1 MLFLY
6 EKCKMESTMGESD
19 RWLKTKRVESLL
31 TIYRNGSPEGVTG
44 TKMNWALLKRFSP
57 S

>member
-44 TKMNWALLKRFSP
+44 TKMIWALLKRFSP

>member
-1 MLFLY
+1 
-6 EKCKMESTMGESD
+6 MGESD
-19 RWLKTKRVESLL
+19 RWLKTKRVELLL